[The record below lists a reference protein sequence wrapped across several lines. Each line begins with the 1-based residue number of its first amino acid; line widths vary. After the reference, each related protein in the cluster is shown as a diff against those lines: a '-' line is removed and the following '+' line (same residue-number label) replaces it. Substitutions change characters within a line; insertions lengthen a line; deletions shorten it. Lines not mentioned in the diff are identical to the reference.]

1 MGLGPNTRKN
11 AEQCWMALRKGTQRV
26 SRPGG
31 SHTIQQVFTD
41 PIREHSRKP
50 SLTRKFISDL
60 FPAHTKRI
68 ELFARKFPDS
78 KYFEGWNIW
87 PAEIEENKEQNRKR
101 RISQIQQF

>member
-1 MGLGPNTRKN
+1 
-11 AEQCWMALRKGTQRV
+11 MAFRKGTQRV

-31 SHTIQQVFTD
+31 SHNIQQVFTD

-50 SLTRKFISDL
+50 CLTRKFISDL

-101 RISQIQQF
+101 KNKSDTKILIKKQK